1 MPPQKRARSLP
12 EVDDA
17 LAGLARTVERHSRM
31 ITAGRG
37 ETASLAAVVDQLS
50 SSLRVATEAW
60 SAPSTPDDEETVQG
74 QRTGTAQGTQSAEQ
88 EPEPAE
94 VLPSW
99 LVTTDWAAGE
109 ELTTEL
115 VGWAREVYLRWPD
128 AMLPACWSLHP
139 WVVEELWVLRC
150 CWISARTG
158 ETASWLRWQDWHDRQ
173 RPATA
178 RRIAEG
184 LEGCAPE
191 QHVPA
196 RGGPYPAVPGADVVP
211 VAVTAWATEDH
222 QAWPPTVA
230 AHLLD
235 DLDTKRPHDVGPR
248 PTSPRTNGHATAIP
262 KRTLS

>member
-1 MPPQKRARSLP
+1 MRPQKRARSLP

-17 LAGLARTVERHSRM
+17 LAGLARAVERHSRM

-37 ETASLAAVVDQLS
+37 ETAALTAVVEQLS

-60 SAPSTPDDEETVQG
+60 SAPS
-74 QRTGTAQGTQSAEQ
+74 
-88 EPEPAE
+88 EPADGETGQDQCTKTARDTQGDEPQPVE

-128 AMLPACWSLHP
+128 AVLPACWALHP
-139 WVVEELWVLRC
+139 WVIEELWVLRC
-150 CWISARTG
+150 CWVSARTG

-178 RRIAEG
+178 RRITEG
-184 LEGCAPE
+184 LEYCAPD

-196 RGGPYPAVPGADVVP
+196 SGGPYPVVPGADVVP
-211 VAVTAWATEDH
+211 LSVTAWATEDH

-230 AHLLD
+230 AQLLD
-235 DLDTKRPHDVGPR
+235 DPEPTRVPNGGTR